1 MPSKT
6 SVPVFH
12 PDHPHNRQ
20 PYPLYESR
28 TPNQHLKRPTASSSK
43 SRGMFAQQS
52 QSGKYGEDGLSD
64 SESSLSPSPSSK
76 SRCFCGNPTQDGG
89 IYCSVSCARSD
100 AFSSLCYKPT
110 ECSTQPIQSHHQHPT
125 ISSAVSASLSRN
137 ASSASS
143 TSIASSSS
151 NQDVG
156 DWNASHYRRL
166 AQADLRRQERKEE
179 RRKRRAEG
187 SLASSIST
195 SRSTMM
201 SVSSSSSRSVPD
213 LIGGHSHS
221 RNPSIASSITS
232 MSSSNWGLGGSL
244 SRNPS
249 SASTSSRKGGA
260 GYGGNVNIGAAIME
274 DEDEAEWL
282 QSEFAQPQFP
292 AIPTSTTK
300 RPTHS
305 RSGSKSAS
313 QSRKGRKHTPDPL
326 PFGMGKDMRDVL
338 EEIIQME
345 KSFLVSDNEN
355 DQDDM
360 LDDDDD
366 KMSQVGSTQPAGLF
380 TSQFD
385 RPPRTPSPVSTS
397 KRRGS
402 IAPGAPMR
410 GHRSALSHS
419 ALPPPSPNIRDPKPQ
434 RPPSLIGLHQ
444 SSLSESHTA
453 LYLAT
458 ASPVAPGPGRRSA
471 SPKLEYR
478 KSITF
483 TPDAAG
489 PSISFDLPA
498 PRRMFESPSGTIT
511 PMGRR
516 RLNLTPQAV
525 HPSMNGWR
533 FPAGNGGSNMATPTR
548 SSQPQFPPHSQPQ
561 IEVDSSIEP
570 TLLWPSQPPN
580 LQPALFPCS
589 PAVETP
595 EYQGM
600 SRLAGQMDNRDSQ
613 LSAPG
618 SGMRLGELL
627 GSGNGDG
634 SGPGDNGDVDMV
646 VEVEGEEEE
655 DDAES
660 TEQGHSAMGA
670 RMMGY
675 LPVFLEAEGFR
686 AGDGTAG
693 W

>member
-20 PYPLYESR
+20 PYPLYESQ
-28 TPNQHLKRPTASSSK
+28 TPNQYHNIPGGET
-43 SRGMFAQQS
+43 RGMLS
-52 QSGKYGEDGLSD
+52 QHLQRGKYREDGLSD
-64 SESSLSPSPSSK
+64 SESSLSPSPGNK
-76 SRCFCGNPTQDGG
+76 SRCFCGNSTQDGG

-100 AFSSLCYKPT
+100 AFSSLCYKPGTQST
-110 ECSTQPIQSHHQHPT
+110 ESLIHTGPAHPQHPS
-125 ISSAVSASLSRN
+125 IVSAISASLSRN
-137 ASSASS
+137 PSSASS

-151 NQDVG
+151 NQDGG

-201 SVSSSSSRSVPD
+201 SISSSASRSIPD
-213 LIGGHSHS
+213 LIGGHS

-232 MSSSNWGLGGSL
+232 MSSSTWGLGGSL

-274 DEDEAEWL
+274 DEDEEEWL
-282 QSEFAQPQFP
+282 QSEFAQPSIP
-292 AIPTSTTK
+292 AVPLSSAK

-305 RSGSKSAS
+305 RSGSKTTS
-313 QSRKGRKHTPDPL
+313 SRKGRKHTPDPL

-345 KSFLVSDNEN
+345 KSFLVSDNETEDN
-355 DQDDM
+355 V
-360 LDDDDD
+360 DDDDD
-366 KMSQVGSTQPAGLF
+366 KMSQNGTSQPAGLF
-380 TSQFD
+380 TSQFGG
-385 RPPRTPSPVSTS
+385 PPRTPSPVSTS
-397 KRRGS
+397 KRRTS
-402 IAPGAPMR
+402 IAPGAPIR

-419 ALPPPSPNIRDPKPQ
+419 ALPPPSPNVRNPKPQ
-434 RPPSLIGLHQ
+434 RPPSLMGLHQ

-498 PRRMFESPSGTIT
+498 PKRMFDSPSGTIT
-511 PMGRR
+511 PMGGRR
-516 RLNLTPQAV
+516 KLNLTPQAV
-525 HPSMNGWR
+525 HPSMDGWR
-533 FPAGNGGSNMATPTR
+533 FPAGAGGNGGSNMATPTR
-548 SSQPQFPPHSQPQ
+548 PSQSQFPNEPQ
-561 IEVDSSIEP
+561 VDVDTTIEP

-595 EYQGM
+595 EFQGM
-600 SRLAGQMDNRDSQ
+600 SRLANQLEKRDSQ
-613 LSAPG
+613 ISAPG

-627 GSGNGDG
+627 GSGDE
-634 SGPGDNGDVDMV
+634 SMEM
-646 VEVEGEEEE
+646 EVEQDEE
-655 DDAES
+655 DES
-660 TEQGHSAMGA
+660 TEQGHSELGA

-686 AGDGTAG
+686 VGNGNVR